1 MKWFFDLFSRKK
13 EQKKMQVF
21 SVVLSGI
28 KTEDEANMLAKALQQ
43 GFEFPEECVRVES
56 KIIDENKDMKCI
68 ELIKKRK

>member
-43 GFEFPEECVRVES
+43 GFEFPEECVRVAS

>member
-1 MKWFFDLFSRKK
+1 MKLFSNLFSRKK

-28 KTEDEANMLAKALQQ
+28 KTEDEANMLAKVLQQ
-43 GFEFPEECVRVES
+43 SFEFPEECVRVKS
-56 KIIDENKDMKCI
+56 KFVDKNKDMKCI